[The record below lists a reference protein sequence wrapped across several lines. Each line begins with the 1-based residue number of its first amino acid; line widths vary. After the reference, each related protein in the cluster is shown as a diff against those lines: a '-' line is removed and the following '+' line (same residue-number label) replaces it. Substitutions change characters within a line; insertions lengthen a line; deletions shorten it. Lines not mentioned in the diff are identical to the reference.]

1 MRSVFFWRVLIVA
14 IIALLLA
21 NVVSLAAY
29 TYVGR
34 NTYISIEMD
43 NLEPE
48 ANVTRQIYEEYK
60 NGNMTEDAFQNLIE
74 KQTVSSESAILI
86 ADALGKTLIVRNIGS
101 AIEVQDFGAYFAAE
115 LQHVLN
121 GATVKNDNLELLSG
135 ESAVS
140 VGVPIRDA
148 DGNVTGGIFIIKQ
161 ISRIQSAFQQLN
173 NVLMATIMLVFPGI
187 LILAAYGTNQL
198 SRPLHEMSNAAIQ
211 MSKGKFSVRAD
222 ESATGEFGILA
233 RALNT
238 LCDNLSQTIYQ
249 LRSEKRQLNQILSSF
264 SDGVAALDSIGCLTH
279 YNPALMKMFG
289 TVDVAGPTD
298 LVPDQSVWDVFSRVY
313 ETRTPETLHYQLPND
328 RALWISV
335 VPILSEEGE
344 CTGVVGLFKDMT
356 ELERLEKTRRDY
368 VANVSHELRTP
379 LTAVRGLLE
388 PLADGMITDEETRQR
403 YYRIMLREVVRL
415 SRLITDMLELSRL
428 QSGKEY
434 LQIGPVDLQEL
445 LMDTHQ
451 NYLNEARQHGITLK
465 LEAESV
471 PYVMTDGDRVEQI
484 LVIMIDNAMHYTPSG
499 GSITLSAVQT
509 DERTVLVS
517 VTDTGCGIDEED
529 LPHLFERFYKT
540 DKSRK
545 EGGTGLGLSI
555 AKQIIDKLGETIY
568 VESKLGEGTSFHF
581 TLKKYVSN
589 AIALGPSTETD
600 VYADIGTEIPVAE
613 PDVAAGQEDA
623 PYEVLVSREE
633 EKANR
638 GRKSGRSAR
647 QEKPAKPGKA
657 DKSSD
662 LPKPGRGGKSRA

>member
-1 MRSVFFWRVLIVA
+1 MRSVFFWRVLIVS

-21 NVVSLAAY
+21 NIVSLAAY
-29 TYVGR
+29 NYVGK

-60 NGNMTEDAFQNLIE
+60 NGSMTEEAFQNLIE

-101 AIEVQDFGAYFAAE
+101 AIEVQDFGSYFSAE
-115 LQHVLN
+115 LQNVLK
-121 GATVKNDNLELLSG
+121 GKTVKNDSLELLNG

-161 ISRIQSAFQQLN
+161 TKRIQSAFQELN
-173 NVLMATIMLVFPGI
+173 NVLMGTVLFVFPFI
-187 LILAAYGTNQL
+187 LLLAAYSTNRV
-198 SRPLHEMSNAAIQ
+198 SRPLHEMSNVAIQ
-211 MSKGKFSVRAD
+211 MSKGKFSARAD
-222 ESATGEFGILA
+222 ETASGEFGILA

-289 TVDVAGPTD
+289 TVEINSPMD
-298 LVPDQSVWDVFSRVY
+298 LVPDESVWQVFQRVY
-313 ETRTPETLHYQLPND
+313 ESRSPETLHYQLPND

-335 VPILSEEGE
+335 VPILSEGDE

-388 PLADGMITDEETRQR
+388 PLSDGMITDEETRQR

-428 QSGKEY
+428 QSGNEHM
-434 LQIGPVDLQEL
+434 QIAPVNLEEL

-451 NYLNEARQHGITLK
+451 NYINEARQHGITLK
-465 LEAESV
+465 LELENV
-471 PYVMTDGDRVEQI
+471 PYVMTDSDRVEQI
-484 LVIMIDNAMHYTPSG
+484 LVILIDNAMHYTPEG
-499 GSITLSAVQT
+499 GTITLAAAPM
-509 DERTVLVS
+509 DECSVLVS
-517 VTDTGCGIDEED
+517 VIDTGCGIAADD
-529 LPHLFERFYKT
+529 LPHVFERFYKT

-555 AKQIIDKLGETIY
+555 ARQIMEKLGETIY
-568 VESKLGEGTSFHF
+568 VESTVGEGTSFHF

-589 AIALGPSTETD
+589 AIALGPSTQENRYDD
-600 VYADIGTEIPVAE
+600 VPAPADA
-613 PDVAAGQEDA
+613 PDPDAPQPEDA
-623 PYEVLVSREE
+623 PYEVLIPREE
-633 EKANR
+633 PKPKKQKKPERSERVKSEKT
-638 GRKSGRSAR
+638 
-647 QEKPAKPGKA
+647 EKPAVPIKRIKPLKLR
-657 DKSSD
+657 S
-662 LPKPGRGGKSRA
+662 